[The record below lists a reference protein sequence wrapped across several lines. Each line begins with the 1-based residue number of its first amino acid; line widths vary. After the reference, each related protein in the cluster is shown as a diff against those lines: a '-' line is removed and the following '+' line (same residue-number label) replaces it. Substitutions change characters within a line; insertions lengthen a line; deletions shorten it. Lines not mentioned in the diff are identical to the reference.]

1 MITRDDNK
9 FTRYCT
15 FGLEDKANEQINNV
29 CALSPT
35 KAVSVMPDCHPGYGM
50 PIGCVAALD
59 GCVSPNMVGKD
70 IGCGMRAVRTTVRVR
85 DISPEFYPLFFNLVK
100 AQIPVGFNTHVS
112 QDYYPNDLD
121 LRSASYSQFYA
132 SLTEDNI
139 DRIRKSLG
147 TLGGGNHFIEL
158 QKDEDGYLWIML
170 HSGSRKLGELIANHF
185 HAKALEMN
193 KKWHTCLSNDEL
205 AFLPVDSKLG
215 RAYLQYMNLAL
226 SYAYHSRLR
235 MMNTLEQ
242 LLDKSLGGINTITND
257 IDIHHNYVALEN
269 VYGKDLWL
277 HRKGATSAKKDE
289 LGIIPGSMATKSYI
303 VRGKGNIQS
312 MNSCSHGA
320 GRPRSRTDSSN
331 ILDEKT
337 CIKEMEEIY
346 FEGFKPITRGR
357 LKGQPDLSEAGGAYK
372 DINEVME
379 QQKELVYIITELT
392 PLGVLKG

>member
-9 FTRYCT
+9 FTRYCD
-15 FGLEDKANEQINNV
+15 FGLEDKATRQINDV

-35 KAVSVMPDCHPGYGM
+35 KAVSVMPDCHSGYGM

-70 IGCGMRAVRTTVRVR
+70 IGCGMRAVRTSVRVR
-85 DISPEFYPLFFNLVK
+85 DIFPEFYPSFFNLVK
-100 AQIPVGFNTHVS
+100 VDIPVGFNTHVQ

-139 DRIRKSLG
+139 DRIHKSLG

-170 HSGSRKLGELIANHF
+170 HSGSRKLGELIANYF

-193 KKWHTCLSNDEL
+193 KKWHTYLSNDEL

-215 RAYLQYMNLAL
+215 QAYLQYMSLAL

-235 MMNTLEQ
+235 MMDTLVQ
-242 LLDKSLGGINTITND
+242 LLDKSLGRLEVNTN
-257 IDIHHNYVALEN
+257 IDIHHNYVALES

-277 HRKGATSAKKDE
+277 HRKGATSAKKGE
-289 LGIIPGSMATKSYI
+289 LGIIPGSMSTKSYI

-320 GRPRSRTDSSN
+320 GRPRSRTDSSSV
-331 ILDEKT
+331 LDEKT
-337 CIKEMEEIY
+337 CMKEMKGIY
-346 FEGFKPITRGR
+346 FDGFKPITRGR

-372 DINEVME
+372 DINEVMK
-379 QQKELVYIITELT
+379 QQKELVEIVHELT